1 MKGIFE
7 MGNITIVTDAG
18 CDLSPELLKEWN
30 VKCTY
35 LTFTFENDEKIYSNL
50 DMNIKDFYDKMRNG
64 EVAKTSGVNPD
75 DFKLLFKE
83 ELDAGNDIVYLG
95 LSSGLSVTY
104 NSAKLAAE
112 ELEASY
118 PDRKIYL
125 IDTLCASAGLGML
138 IYLAKEKRN
147 EGKDAKEIADYL
159 NEIAPSMAHW
169 FTVDDLVYLK
179 RGGRVSATT
188 AVIGGILNIKPV
200 MHVDDEGHLI
210 NMFKARGRK
219 MSIKMLA
226 DKYTEYVK
234 DKTAPVFISHG
245 DCLEDAEYLAELIKA
260 EHGVE
265 VKLITYVGA
274 STGAHSGPG
283 TLALFF
289 IAKER

>member
-1 MKGIFE
+1 MK
-7 MGNITIVTDAG
+7 NITLVTDAG
-18 CDLSPELLKEWN
+18 CDLSPEILNEWN
-30 VKCTY
+30 IKCSY
-35 LTFTFENDEKIYSNL
+35 LTYTFENDEKIYSNL
-50 DMNIKDFYDKMRNG
+50 DMSVKDFYTKMRNG

-75 DFKLLFKE
+75 YFKALFEE
-83 ELDAGNDIVYLG
+83 ELKLGNDIIYMGV
-95 LSSGLSVTY
+95 SSGLSVTY

-112 ELEASY
+112 ELRDVY
-118 PDRKIYL
+118 PDNTIYL
-125 IDTLCASAGLGML
+125 VDTLCASAGVAML
-138 IYLAKEKRN
+138 LYIAKNMRDEEKS
-147 EGKDAKEIADYL
+147 AKEIADYITEL
-159 NEIAPSMAHW
+159 APSIAHW

-179 RGGRVSATT
+179 RGGRVSAAT

-219 MSIKMLA
+219 QSIKMLA

-245 DCLEDAEYLAELIKA
+245 DCLADAEALAEIIKA

-265 VKLITYVGA
+265 VSLITDVGA
-274 STGAHSGPG
+274 SIGAHSGPG

-289 IAKER
+289 IATQR